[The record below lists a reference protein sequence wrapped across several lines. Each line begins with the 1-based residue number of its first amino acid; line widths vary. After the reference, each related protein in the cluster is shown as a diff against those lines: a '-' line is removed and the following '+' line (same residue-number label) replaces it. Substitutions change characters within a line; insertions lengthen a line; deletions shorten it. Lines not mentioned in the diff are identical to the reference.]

1 MSQDL
6 NRYECIGRL
15 GKDPVS
21 KYLPS
26 GEAIV
31 GFSVAVGKTWKD
43 KNSGDKKESTTWVNF
58 VAFGKLGEIC
68 AKYLVKGSQVYC
80 SGELRSRTWE
90 KDGIKHYA
98 TDIALSSMQMLSKS
112 DRPAEQ
118 TTQTRQSPPAQ
129 AKPDAFD
136 DFDENLPF

>member
-6 NRYECIGRL
+6 NRFECIGRL

-31 GFSVAVGKTWKD
+31 GFSVAIGKQWRD
-43 KNSGDKKESTTWVNF
+43 KTSGEKKESTTWVNF

-90 KDGIKHYA
+90 KDGIKHHS
-98 TDIALSSMQMLSKS
+98 TDIVLSSMQMIGGKS
-112 DRPAEQ
+112 SERSSPQPAAQ
-118 TTQTRQSPPAQ
+118 TTV
-129 AKPDAFD
+129 KPDAFD
-136 DFDENLPF
+136 DFEDTPF

>member
-31 GFSVAVGKTWKD
+31 GFSVAVGKQWKD
-43 KNSGDKKESTTWVNF
+43 KTSGDKKESTTWVNI

-98 TDIALSSMQMLSKS
+98 TDIALADLQMLSKS

-118 TTQTRQSPPAQ
+118 KTPPPKAP

-136 DFDENLPF
+136 DFDDDVPF

>member
-1 MSQDL
+1 MANDL

-31 GFSVAVGKTWKD
+31 GFSVAIGKQWKD
-43 KNSGDKKESTTWVNF
+43 KTSGDKKESTTWVNF

-80 SGELRSRTWE
+80 SGEMRSRTWE
-90 KDGIKHYA
+90 KDGIKHHS
-98 TDIALSSMQMLSKS
+98 TDIVLSSMQMIGGKS
-112 DRPAEQ
+112 SERSSPQPAAQ
-118 TTQTRQSPPAQ
+118 TTV
-129 AKPDAFD
+129 KPDAFD
-136 DFDENLPF
+136 DFEDTPF

>member
-1 MSQDL
+1 MSDL
-6 NRYECIGRL
+6 NKFQCIGRL

-31 GFSVAVGKTWKD
+31 GFSVAIGKQWKD
-43 KNSGDKKESTTWVNF
+43 KASGDKKESTTWVNF
-58 VAFGKLGEIC
+58 VAFGKLGEVC

-80 SGELRSRTWE
+80 SGEMRSRTWE

-98 TDIALSSMQMLSKS
+98 TDIVLQNMQMLGSKS
-112 DRPAEQ
+112 SERPAEQ
-118 TTQTRQSPPAQ
+118 KAPA
-129 AKPDAFD
+129 ATVKPDAFD
-136 DFDENLPF
+136 DFGEEEIPFN

>member
-6 NRYECIGRL
+6 NRFECIGRL

-31 GFSVAVGKTWKD
+31 GFSVAIGKQWKD
-43 KNSGDKKESTTWVNF
+43 KTSGDKKESTTWVNF

-90 KDGIKHYA
+90 KDGIKHHS
-98 TDIALSSMQMLSKS
+98 TDIVLSSMQMIGGKS
-112 DRPAEQ
+112 SERSSPQPAAQ
-118 TTQTRQSPPAQ
+118 TTV
-129 AKPDAFD
+129 KPDAFD
-136 DFDENLPF
+136 DFEDTPF

>member
-31 GFSVAVGKTWKD
+31 GFSVAIGKQWRD
-43 KNSGDKKESTTWVNF
+43 KTSGEKKESTTWVNF

-90 KDGIKHYA
+90 KDGIKHHS
-98 TDIALSSMQMLSKS
+98 TDIVLSSMQMIGGKS
-112 DRPAEQ
+112 SERSSPQPAAQ
-118 TTQTRQSPPAQ
+118 TTV
-129 AKPDAFD
+129 KPDAFD
-136 DFDENLPF
+136 DFGEEEIPFN

>member
-31 GFSVAVGKTWKD
+31 GFSVAIGKQWRD
-43 KNSGDKKESTTWVNF
+43 KTSGEKKESTTWVNF

-90 KDGIKHYA
+90 KDGIKHHS
-98 TDIALSSMQMLSKS
+98 TDIVLSSMQMIGGKS
-112 DRPAEQ
+112 SERSSPQPAAQ
-118 TTQTRQSPPAQ
+118 TTV
-129 AKPDAFD
+129 KPDAFD
-136 DFDENLPF
+136 DFEDTPF